1 MEEELEGIKNATV
14 RAYLLKLPEAER
26 ASILRSKEKL
36 QDLEQRVAKSQ
47 ATLGQK
53 LMEEERQDN
62 SKKELEAMV
71 DLYYKSTTMPRTA
84 FEQNYGS
91 EFRQSDVECEVR
103 FGTNRKSA
111 RAFSKLDYDK
121 VVQQFQQ
128 AGFKTDQP
136 EGMHL
141 LRINSEYYNTKQQ
154 RHVFSSI
161 RAEIC
166 GLDLVQQ
173 YARSNNLPKLMQQ
186 HKMDD
191 EYGGLDLKKVKFT
204 QKRAPDLKGQGR
216 LKPVEFPDFNFRVSY
231 QMEKNLMP
239 TESDAVQSMM
249 SHWVNSKKTFRY
261 LNRVRFSHPKHPVFL
276 DVSIVKSSASEM
288 NKTTKQRVPIPEYT
302 LQDAH
307 VFENAETY
315 EIELELDNARMDT
328 ATTTVASVL
337 ASVRH
342 CIRLVLSGLQGTA
355 FPIGFAERNQVLV
368 DYLALIHGRPKEDP
382 GETTRRVTSH
392 HFIGPNP
399 TTLQLEHI
407 QAATTTS
414 IRENY
419 SVTDKADGERK
430 LLFVSPTNG
439 KVYMLDTTM
448 NVVFTGCVVKEEK
461 QWNSLLDG
469 EHIKRNREGQAMNKY
484 KAFDIY
490 YWSGK
495 SKRELAFY
503 EPYVEKEPK
512 EGNDTK
518 KEKMDEYEERLR
530 LPLMKKWIRNVEWV
544 AESSKGKTA
553 ATATTAAK
561 STDFTVEAKTFLTTY
576 EMDIFQACHEIWEA
590 IQHPAYEYE
599 TDGLIFTPTHTGV
612 GADRV
617 GQAGPLHKFTW
628 KSALKWK
635 PPHQNTVDF
644 LVRIKHDATSSH
656 DVHAIYKPG
665 QDLTRAHS
673 VEYYKTLT
681 LCCGF
686 NPRDHGYLHPQKMM
700 LEDEM
705 PLLGSGDREE
715 DYLPCAFE
723 PSDPADPDAHICDWT
738 TKEQGNGEHVLMTE
752 EGEYFDEDMIV
763 EFRYDRFEENTRRRW
778 IPLRVR
784 YDKTNELRMGYK
796 NYGNAFHVAESN
808 WRSIWY
814 EITSD
819 MITTGRDIPVS
830 VQDDVY
836 YNRVGDTNDTRGLR
850 QFHNHYVKRR
860 MIQGLALTGD
870 TLLDLGVGKA
880 GDLRKWADAKLSF
893 VWGIDLSQ
901 DNIEN
906 RKDGACA
913 RYMGCLRL
921 SQTHSASASQSALPK
936 AIFQQGNVEM
946 NLRTGEAFAL
956 AKDKKIAQALFGK
969 GAKDKT
975 ELGLNVYNHYGAA
988 ERGFQVTSCQFAVH
1002 YFFKDATTLHSF
1014 LRNVAEC
1021 TREQG
1026 YFLCTCFDGNLV
1038 FDKLRHLVKGM
1049 KFEIRAAAPRDNHK
1063 IFEITKQYDE
1073 SDFVE
1078 DETSL
1083 GYGIDV
1089 YQDTIN
1095 TSNRE
1100 YLVNFGYFKR
1110 VMENYGFVLLDE
1122 AEAKGSGFV
1131 AGTGL
1136 FRELH
1141 AQLVEQSQEDKTLA
1155 STMERALHMTP
1166 AEQTI
1171 SFLNRYYLFKKVR
1184 TVSDLP
1190 SGKEKEEDAKKT
1202 HPAKKEEDD
1211 SDKPSLPHG
1220 KKGKFRRVKD
1230 VIKVTL

>member
-14 RAYLLKLPEAER
+14 RAYLMKLPPEER

-36 QDLEQRVAKSQ
+36 QDLELRVAKSQ

-53 LMEEERQDN
+53 LIEEERQDN

-71 DLYYKSTTMPRTA
+71 DLYYKSTTMPQTA

-91 EFRQSDVECEVR
+91 EFKQSDVECEVR
-103 FGTNRKSA
+103 FGTNRKNA
-111 RAFSKLDYDK
+111 RAFSKIDYDK

-128 AGFKTDQP
+128 AGFKTVQP
-136 EGMHL
+136 EGMHI
-141 LRINSEYYNTKQQ
+141 LRINTEYYNTKQQ
-154 RHVFSSI
+154 RNVFSSI

-173 YARSNNLPKLMQQ
+173 YARSNNLEKLMQQ

-239 TESDAVQSMM
+239 TESDAVQSML

-276 DVSIVKSSASEM
+276 DVSIVKSSASEV

-307 VFENAETY
+307 VFENAESY
-315 EIELELDNARMDT
+315 EIELELDNSRMDT
-328 ATTTVASVL
+328 DKTTMASVL

-342 CIRLVLSGLQGTA
+342 CIRLVLSGLQGSSY
-355 FPIGFAERNQVLV
+355 PIGFAERNQVLQ
-368 DYLALIHGRPKEDP
+368 DYLALIHGPKESGH
-382 GETTRRVTSH
+382 GETRRITSH
-392 HFIGPNP
+392 HFIGPHP

-407 QAATTTS
+407 QHIHTS
-414 IRENY
+414 SSSSGSTFNIRNNY

-430 LLFVSPTNG
+430 LLFVSPTTG
-439 KVYMLDTTM
+439 KVYLLDTTM
-448 NVVFTGCVVKEEK
+448 NVVFTGRVVKEEK

-469 EHIKRNREGQAMNKY
+469 EHIKRNREGQIINKY

-503 EPYVEKEPK
+503 EPYVIDHTTTT
-512 EGNDTK
+512 EGGR
-518 KEKMDEYEERLR
+518 KEKAEDYEERLR
-530 LPLMKKWIRNVEWV
+530 LPLMQKWIRNVAWTTSPDAPGQRQQQQQQAV
-544 AESSKGKTA
+544 AT
-553 ATATTAAK
+553 K
-561 STDFTVEAKTFLTTY
+561 STDFTLEAKTFLTTY
-576 EMDIFQACHEIWEA
+576 EMDIFEACKEIWEA

-617 GQAGPLHKFTW
+617 GIAGPLHKFTW

-644 LVRIKHDATSSH
+644 LVRIKHDATSRQ
-656 DVHAIYKPG
+656 DVHAVYQPG
-665 QDLTRAHS
+665 QDLTRPQS

-700 LEDEM
+700 LDDEM
-705 PLLGSGDREE
+705 PTWGGMDGGGREE

-723 PSDPADPDAHICDWT
+723 PADPADPDAHICDWT
-738 TKEQGNGEHVLMTE
+738 TKDQGNGEHVLVTE

-763 EFRYDRFEENTRRRW
+763 EFRYDRSVDNTRRRW

-814 EITSD
+814 EITPE
-819 MITTGRDIPVS
+819 MITTGQNIPVT

-860 MIQGLALTGD
+860 MIQGLAQTGD

-880 GDLRKWADAKLSF
+880 GDLRKWADANLSF

-913 RYMGCLRL
+913 RYMGCLRTL
-921 SQTHSASASQSALPK
+921 SGASASPSQSASPLPK

-946 NLRTGEAFAL
+946 NLRTGEAFAA
-956 AKDKKIAQALFGK
+956 AKDKKIAQALFGR
-969 GAKDKT
+969 GPKDKT
-975 ELGLNVYNHYGAA
+975 ELGLNVYNHYAAA

-1002 YFFKDATTLHSF
+1002 YFFRDSATLHSF

-1049 KFEIRAAAPRDNHK
+1049 KFEIRAAAPRDHHT
-1063 IFEITKQYDE
+1063 IFEITKPSWFRENTDSSNPIGNTQPMDTTWTCTKCQVRHWVDARPRE
-1073 SDFVE
+1073 S
-1078 DETSL
+1078 
-1083 GYGIDV
+1083 
-1089 YQDTIN
+1089 
-1095 TSNRE
+1095 
-1100 YLVNFGYFKR
+1100 
-1110 VMENYGFVLLDE
+1110 
-1122 AEAKGSGFV
+1122 AEHLRCPDCNVAFASGSGSFKEPV
-1131 AGTGL
+1131 
-1136 FRELH
+1136 R
-1141 AQLVEQSQEDKTLA
+1141 VS
-1155 STMERALHMTP
+1155 
-1166 AEQTI
+1166 I
-1171 SFLNRYYLFKKVR
+1171 SP
-1184 TVSDLP
+1184 D
-1190 SGKEKEEDAKKT
+1190 E
-1202 HPAKKEEDD
+1202 
-1211 SDKPSLPHG
+1211 
-1220 KKGKFRRVKD
+1220 FRR
-1230 VIKVTL
+1230 IGAL